1 MAPEVKQ
8 NNKRDRSVAQRIK
21 QWLGI
26 VVFGTT
32 TRLGRAFDIG
42 LLWAILI
49 SILIIIVES
58 VPSVNERYGTYLK
71 TAEWIVTILF
81 TLEYII
87 RIWVVKKKSGYIFSF
102 FGIVDFLSIASFY
115 LSLVFPGSRPFI
127 LLRAIRLLRIF
138 RIFQLTHYLDESAI
152 LGKALIKGLKRITV
166 FLSVLI
172 VAVTILGTIMY
183 VVEHDENKGFTTIPQ
198 SIYWAIV
205 TITTVGYGDIT
216 PVTYPGKIISSVI
229 MMLGYALIAVPTG
242 IVAAELTKQKDQ
254 DVFHHHK
261 RVGECPSCGLDVY
274 DPNANYCRNCGK
286 PLPEEAL
293 TPGDKQPTIS
303 G

>member
-1 MAPEVKQ
+1 MSSIIQPSRRRE
-8 NNKRDRSVAQRIK
+8 RSFGQRLK

-26 VVFGTT
+26 IVFGTT
-32 TRLGRAFDIG
+32 TKMGRAFDIG

-58 VPSVNERYGTYLK
+58 VPAVNAKYGFYLK
-71 TAEWIVTILF
+71 TAEWIITILF

-102 FGIVDFLSIASFY
+102 FGMIDFLSIASFY
-115 LSLVFPGSRPFI
+115 LSLVFPGSKPFI

-138 RIFQLTHYLDESAI
+138 RIFQLTHYLSESAI
-152 LGKALIKGLKRITV
+152 MGKALIKSLKRITV
-166 FLSVLI
+166 FLSVLV
-172 VAVTILGTIMY
+172 VAVIILGTIMY
-183 VVEHDENKGFTTIPQ
+183 VIEHEDNPGFHTIPQ

-205 TITTVGYGDIT
+205 TITTVGYGDVT
-216 PVTYPGKIISSVI
+216 PVTYFGKVLSSII

-242 IVAAELTKQKDQ
+242 IVAAELTKQKDE
-254 DVFHHHK
+254 DVFHHQK
-261 RVGECPSCGLDVY
+261 RVGECPSCGLDIY

-286 PLPEEAL
+286 PLPEEA
-293 TPGDKQPTIS
+293 IS
-303 G
+303 TVERPVAES

>member
-1 MAPEVKQ
+1 M
-8 NNKRDRSVAQRIK
+8 NNSPATKTTSRIR

-26 VVFGTT
+26 VVFGTS
-32 TRLGRAFDIG
+32 TRLGRIFDIA

-49 SILIIIVES
+49 SILIIILES
-58 VPSVNERYGTYLK
+58 VPSINKEYGDYLK
-71 TAEWIVTILF
+71 AAEWVITILF

-115 LSLVFPGSRPFI
+115 LSLIFPGSRPFI
-127 LLRAIRLLRIF
+127 MLRAIRLLRIF
-138 RIFQLTHYLDESAI
+138 RIFQLTHYLSESAI
-152 LGKALIKGLKRITV
+152 MGKALIKSLKRITV

-172 VAVTILGTIMY
+172 VAVVLLGTVMY
-183 VVEHDENKGFTTIPQ
+183 VVEHGENGFESIPQ
-198 SIYWAIV
+198 SVYWAIV

-216 PVTYPGKIISSVI
+216 PVTTMGKIISSII

-242 IVAAELTKQKDQ
+242 IVAAELTKQKDE
-254 DVFHHHK
+254 DIFHHQK
-261 RVGECPSCGLDVY
+261 RVGECPNCGLDIY

-286 PLPEEAL
+286 PLPEEAIDL
-293 TPGDKQPTIS
+293 DDSDKGTRK
-303 G
+303 

>member
-1 MAPEVKQ
+1 MATDANKKQ
-8 NNKRDRSVAQRIK
+8 RLERTKAQRFK

-26 VVFGTT
+26 VVFGTS
-32 TRLGRAFDIG
+32 TRLGRFFDIC

-58 VPSVNERYGTYLK
+58 VPSVNEKYGTYLK
-71 TAEWIVTILF
+71 GAEWVITILF

-87 RIWVVKKKSGYIFSF
+87 RIWVIKKKSGYIFSF

-115 LSLVFPGSRPFI
+115 LSLIFPGSRPLI

-152 LGKALIKGLKRITV
+152 MGKALIKSLKRITV
-166 FLSVLI
+166 FLSVLV
-172 VAVTILGTIMY
+172 VAVTILGTVMY
-183 VVEHDENKGFTTIPQ
+183 VIEHENNEGFKTIPQ

-205 TITTVGYGDIT
+205 TITTVGYGDVT
-216 PVTYPGKIISSVI
+216 PVTHLGKIISSVI

-242 IVAAELTKQKDQ
+242 IVAAEITKQKESDL
-254 DVFHHHK
+254 FHHQK
-261 RVGECPSCGLDVY
+261 RVGECPNCGLDIY

-286 PLPEEAL
+286 PLPEEAMSL
-293 TPGDKQPTIS
+293 THRGMTDI
-303 G
+303 

>member
-1 MAPEVKQ
+1 MDNTPATK
-8 NNKRDRSVAQRIK
+8 NKSKLK

-32 TRLGRAFDIG
+32 TRLGRIFDIA

-49 SILIIIVES
+49 SILIIILES
-58 VPSVNERYGTYLK
+58 VPSINREYGDYLK
-71 TAEWIVTILF
+71 AAEWVITILF

-87 RIWVVKKKSGYIFSF
+87 RIWVIKKKSGYIFSF

-115 LSLVFPGSRPFI
+115 LSLIFPGSRPFI
-127 LLRAIRLLRIF
+127 MLRAIRLLRIF
-138 RIFQLTHYLDESAI
+138 RIFQLTHYLSESAI
-152 LGKALIKGLKRITV
+152 MGKALIKSLKRITV

-172 VAVTILGTIMY
+172 VAVVLMGTIMY
-183 VVEHDENKGFTTIPQ
+183 VVEHGENGFDSIPH

-216 PVTYPGKIISSVI
+216 PVTTLGKVISSII

-242 IVAAELTKQKDQ
+242 IVAAELTKQKDE
-254 DVFHHHK
+254 DIFHHQK
-261 RVGECPSCGLDVY
+261 RVGECPNCGLDIY

-286 PLPEEAL
+286 PLPEEAMDL
-293 TPGDKQPTIS
+293 DENDKPIEK
-303 G
+303 